1 MEGGAG
7 TTTIEGAPSRGRGK
21 PMRWTIRSQILV
33 PLIAI
38 QTTAVAAIAI
48 TTATLAARRSERTIV
63 DRLNGVIDALGDARF
78 PYTAGVLGRMHGLSG
93 AHFVAYDPDGH
104 VSASSLGDLGRFP
117 DAWRSLPGTVHV
129 DALGGNPEAVLGG
142 TRYLAASLRPT
153 GGARS
158 PALLVLYPETS
169 WRQARW
175 EAALPPL
182 MLGAGSLGL
191 MVLATGWVAHRITG
205 RIRRVQD
212 QVARL
217 VDGDF
222 RELAPAGEHGQDEVA
237 ELSRSINHLCQ
248 RLREMQRTIRETE
261 RSSLLAQLAAGLA
274 HQLRNALT
282 GARMSVQLHARRHPA
297 PAGDR
302 SLDVALRQLAMTEE
316 QVKGLLSLGKV
327 ERRPAEPCDLGRM
340 IDDVAFL
347 VDPAC
352 QHARVALSHRAGEGL
367 PEVVIEPSGVRA
379 ALLNLTLN
387 AIEAAGPGGSVRI
400 EAYPVGDEV
409 VVEVADTGAGPPP
422 ELADSLHEAFVT
434 SKPEGV
440 GLGLALA
447 HRVAA
452 DHGGRLSWGREDGE
466 TRFRLALPRRAEA
479 PRGAA

>member
-1 MEGGAG
+1 MGG
-7 TTTIEGAPSRGRGK
+7 S
-21 PMRWTIRSQILV
+21 IRNQILI

-38 QTTAVAAIAI
+38 QAAAVAAITV
-48 TTATLAARRSERTIV
+48 TTATLAARRSERQIV
-63 DRLNGVIDALGDARF
+63 DRLNGVIDALGDATF
-78 PYTAGVLGRMHGLSG
+78 PYKPVVLSRMQGLSG
-93 AHFVAYDPDGH
+93 AHFAAHDADGR
-104 VSASSLGDLGRFP
+104 VSASSLANLDRLPEGL
-117 DAWRSLPGTVHV
+117 RSLPATVHV
-129 DALGGNPEAVLGG
+129 DAIGGNPETVIDG
-142 TRYLAASLRPT
+142 TRYLAASSRT
-153 GGARS
+153 SRGGRGES
-158 PALLVLYPETS
+158 LLVLYPETS

-175 EAALPPL
+175 EAAMPPL

-191 MVLATGWVAHRITG
+191 MVLATGWVAQVIAA
-205 RIRRVQD
+205 RIRQIQD
-212 QVARL
+212 RVARI

-222 RELAPAGEHGQDEVA
+222 REFEPVGRPDEIA
-237 ELSRSINHLCQ
+237 ELSRSINHLCS

-297 PAGDR
+297 PDGDQ
-302 SLDVALRQLAMTEE
+302 SLGIALRQLAMTEE

-327 ERRPAEPCDLGRM
+327 ERQPAEPCDLAR
-340 IDDVAFL
+340 IIADVAFL

-352 QHARVALSHRAGEGL
+352 QHGRVTLSHRAGDG
-367 PEVVIEPSGVRA
+367 PMEVIVEPSGVRA

-387 AIEAAGPGGSVRI
+387 AIEAAGAGGAVRI
-400 EAYPVGDEV
+400 GAIATGDEV

-422 ELADSLHEAFVT
+422 ELADSLCEAFVT

-452 DHGGRLSWGREDGE
+452 DHGGRISWSREDGE
-466 TRFRLALPRRAEA
+466 TRFRLVLPRRAEA

>member
-1 MEGGAG
+1 
-7 TTTIEGAPSRGRGK
+7 
-21 PMRWTIRSQILV
+21 MRWSIRSQILV

-38 QTTAVAAIAI
+38 QAAAVAAITI
-48 TTATLAARRSERTIV
+48 TTATLAARRSERQIV

-78 PYTAGVLGRMHGLSG
+78 PYTAGVLSRMQGLSG
-93 AHFVAYDPDGH
+93 AHFAAYDRDGN
-104 VSASSLGDLGRFP
+104 VSATSLDHLERLP
-117 DAWRSLPGTVHV
+117 TESRSLPATVHL
-129 DALGGNPEAVLGG
+129 DALGGNPEALIDG
-142 TRYLAASLRPT
+142 TRYLVASLRSA
-153 GGARS
+153 GGPRDS
-158 PALLVLYPETS
+158 SLMVLYPETS

-175 EAALPPL
+175 EAAMPPL

-191 MVLATGWVAHRITG
+191 MVLVTSWVAHRITA
-205 RIRRVQD
+205 RIRRVQG
-212 QVARL
+212 QVARI

-222 RELAPAGEHGQDEVA
+222 RELDPTGEEDEVA
-237 ELSRSINHLCQ
+237 DLSRSINHLCV

-261 RSSLLAQLAAGLA
+261 RSRLLAQLAAGLA

-297 PAGDR
+297 RDGDQ
-302 SLDVALRQLAMTEE
+302 SLSVALRQLAMTEE

-327 ERRPAEPCDLGRM
+327 ERPPPEPCDLSR
-340 IDDVAFL
+340 IIADVAFL

-352 QHARVALSHRAGEGL
+352 QHGRVALSLREGDAPL
-367 PEVVIEPSGVRA
+367 EVVVDPSGVRA

-387 AIEAAGPGGSVRI
+387 AIEAAGPGGTVRL
-400 EAYPVGDEV
+400 EATAIGDQV
-409 VVEVADTGAGPPP
+409 AIEVADTGAGPPP
-422 ELADSLHEAFVT
+422 ELADSLCEAFVT

-452 DHGGRLSWGREDGE
+452 DHGGRLTWIREDGE
-466 TRFRLALPRRAEA
+466 TRFRLSLPQRAEA